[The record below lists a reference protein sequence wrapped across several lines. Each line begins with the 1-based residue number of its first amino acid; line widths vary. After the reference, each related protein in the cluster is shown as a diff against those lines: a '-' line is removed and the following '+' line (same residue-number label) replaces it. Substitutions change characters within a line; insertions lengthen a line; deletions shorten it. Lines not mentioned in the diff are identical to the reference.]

1 MKINCLHSDEQPTLM
16 IIPMIDIIFFL
27 LIFFMMSMLSM
38 VVQKSI
44 PLTLPATQSVRV
56 DTAKTIPISITKDGN
71 VFWESQLISLNE
83 LDKKLTLEKRSNED
97 VSVVLR
103 GDEAASYGKIVS
115 VMDTVKKT
123 GIVKVSIATDS
134 K

>member
-38 VVQKSI
+38 VVQKNI

-56 DTAKTIPISITKDGN
+56 DTAKAIPISITKDGK
-71 VFWESQLISLNE
+71 VFWESQLVSLNE
-83 LDKKLTLEKRSNED
+83 LEKNLTLEKRSNED

-123 GIVKVSIATDS
+123 GIIKVSIATDS